1 MSTKIRKIVF
11 TALMASLICV
21 ATMIIKI
28 PTPLHGY
35 INLGDA
41 IVLLAA
47 WTLGPLYGCAAAG
60 IGSALA
66 DLFSGYAM
74 YAPAT
79 FVIKGLMALVAW
91 AVYKKIKKTRSTVF
105 LCISAI
111 LAELL
116 MVVGYYLFEGILY
129 GFVPSLVNVPAN
141 LIQALGGIIFGIVL
155 NKAIGKYIMV
165 DEQKGEK

>member
-1 MSTKIRKIVF
+1 MSKKLKKIVF
-11 TALMASLICV
+11 TALMAALICV
-21 ATMIIKI
+21 ATMVITI

-41 IVLLAA
+41 LVLLSA
-47 WTLGPLYGCAAAG
+47 WTLGPIYGCAAAG
-60 IGSALA
+60 IGSSIA
-66 DLFSGYAM
+66 DLFSGYAI

-105 LCISAI
+105 LCVSAI
-111 LAELL
+111 IAELL
-116 MVVGYYLFEGILY
+116 MVLGYYLFEGILY

-141 LIQALGGIIFGIVL
+141 LIQALGGVVFGVIL
-155 NKAIGKYIMV
+155 KKSIGKYIV
-165 DEQKGEK
+165 ADEEKGEK

>member
-1 MSTKIRKIVF
+1 MSKKIRKIVF

-41 IVLLAA
+41 LVLLAA
-47 WTLGPLYGCAAAG
+47 WTLGPVYGSAAAG

-66 DLFSGYAM
+66 DMFSGYAV

-79 FVIKGLMALVAW
+79 FVIKALMALVAW
-91 AVYKKIKKTRSTVF
+91 AVYKKLKKTRSTVF

-116 MVVGYYLFEGILY
+116 MVGGYYIFEGALY
-129 GFVPSLVNVPAN
+129 GFVPSLVNIPAN
-141 LIQALGGIIFGIVL
+141 LIQALGGVVFGVIL
-155 NKAIGKYIMV
+155 KKSIGKYIRT
-165 DEQKGEK
+165 DEGKGEK

>member
-47 WTLGPLYGCAAAG
+47 WTLGPVYGFAAAG

-66 DLFSGYAM
+66 DILSGYAV

-79 FVIKGLMALVAW
+79 FVIKGLMALDAW
-91 AVYKKIKKTRSTVF
+91 VVYRKTKKTHSMIL
-105 LCISAI
+105 LCVSAI

-116 MVVGYYLFEGILY
+116 MVGGYYLFEGILY
-129 GFVPSLVNVPAN
+129 GFIPSLANIPAN